1 MKPAFIRTVADRAVR
16 RREVIGGDRRPAGS
30 GRGPGAGCTAGEWG
44 DHGSSAAVRWRRL
57 LPATLIVCAAV
68 VDIVSPQAVSTFPLL
83 AAAPVAAAP
92 LLSLAGTIA
101 TGAAASLT
109 GVLLVLGR
117 GGPPVG
123 ISHATAQGSLV
134 VLTLFAVA
142 LNRLMARDRRRLR
155 SARDVAETV
164 QRAVLPAPPDRIG
177 PLAVAARYTAA
188 AEEAAIG
195 GDLYA
200 VLETPYGVR
209 MMVADV
215 RGKGLGAV
223 TTVAGLLGTFF
234 EAAAHTP
241 DLPELVHRLEGR
253 CQRMNALPGD
263 REAAET
269 FATAV
274 VAELSA
280 DGATL
285 HVANRGHPAPL
296 LVGGG
301 RARSL
306 EPGTPALPLGLAD
319 LGGPDVP
326 VDRFE
331 MPKGATLVLFT
342 DGLTEA
348 RDRTGAFYDP
358 TPCLSRSISS
368 APDRVLDTLTADLA
382 RHTGGRLSDDSAL
395 LAVTRLPGTHSR

>member
-1 MKPAFIRTVADRAVR
+1 MNPSSIRTVADRAVR
-16 RREVIGGDRRPAGS
+16 SREESGGNRRPAGS
-30 GRGPGAGCTAGEWG
+30 GRGPGAERTAGARD

-57 LPATLIVCAAV
+57 LPATLIVCAVV
-68 VDIVSPQAVSTFPLL
+68 VDIVSPEAVSTFPLP
-83 AAAPVAAAP
+83 AAAPVAAVP
-92 LLSLAGTIA
+92 LLSLVGTIA
-101 TGAAASLT
+101 TGAAASLA
-109 GVLLVLGR
+109 GVLLVLGH

-123 ISHATAQGSLV
+123 IPHTTAQGSLV
-134 VLTLFAVA
+134 VLTIFAAA
-142 LNRLMARDRRRLR
+142 LNRLIARDRRRLR

-164 QRAVLPAPPDRIG
+164 QRAVLPAPPERIG
-177 PLAVAARYTAA
+177 PLAMAARYTAA

-195 GDLYA
+195 GDPYA
-200 VLETPYGVR
+200 ILETAYGIR

-234 EAAAHTP
+234 EAAAHAP

-253 CQRMNALPGD
+253 LQRMNALPGD
-263 REAAET
+263 QEAAET
-269 FATAV
+269 FATA
-274 VAELSA
+274 AELSA

-301 RARSL
+301 RVRSL
-306 EPGTPALPLGLAD
+306 EPGTPTLPLGLAG

-331 MPKGATLVLFT
+331 VPKGATLVLFT

-348 RDRTGAFYDP
+348 RDRTGAFYAP
-358 TPCLSRSISS
+358 IACLSCSISP
-368 APDRVLDTLTADLA
+368 APDRVLDTLTADLT

-395 LAVTRLPGTHSR
+395 LAVTRLPGADAR